1 VYKITNGLVKYFD
14 DYRNFL
20 RPIYFIFLSRII
32 NSMGAFVGPLMT
44 LLLTDKIG
52 LTTESSGAFVT
63 ISTALFVPAS
73 MIGGYFSDRF
83 NRKYT
88 LCLLTL
94 MQAICY
100 LICGFIEMSMKVPF
114 LLLAASFFSSAA
126 QSSSSAMTAD
136 LSDKNNR
143 QCAFSLLYL
152 GTNIGFS
159 VGSLVAGFLYKK
171 YLPLLFIGDALTT
184 IISVIIIFI
193 NVPETKPEYDID
205 EEMLSNDFERAE
217 EGSALVALLRRPQI
231 LMFGIISM
239 LLSFSYS
246 QVHFS
251 LPLYSNTVFG
261 ADSGAKVFGTLMST
275 NGIVVVLMT
284 IFIIGRTKKFDATFN
299 VALSSVFWAVGLGM
313 LYFVSSLGLMIV
325 STVLWTIGEI
335 LHATNVGV
343 YIANN
348 SPKSH
353 RARFNSLYGIISG
366 TGQAMGPIII
376 GKYLMD
382 NPINNVWAIT
392 FFIALG
398 CGTIMYFFNLY
409 EKHYVNINEH

>member
-1 VYKITNGLVKYFD
+1 MCEIVSIRYFD
-14 DYRNFL
+14 DYRNFP

-32 NSMGAFVGPLMT
+32 NSIGAFVGPLMT

-52 LTTESSGAFVT
+52 LTTEESGAFVT
-63 ISTALFVPAS
+63 VSTALFVPAS
-73 MIGGYFSDRF
+73 MIGGYLSDRF

-88 LCLLTL
+88 LCILTL

-136 LSDKNNR
+136 LTDKSNR
-143 QCAFSLLYL
+143 QGAFSLLYL

-159 VGSLVAGFLYKK
+159 VGPLIAGFLYKS
-171 YLPLLFIGDALTT
+171 YLPLLFIGDAVTT
-184 IISVIIIFI
+184 IISIIIIFI
-193 NVPETKPEYDID
+193 NVPETKPNYDIN
-205 EEMLSNDFERAE
+205 EEVLSNDLERAE
-217 EGSALVALLRRPQI
+217 EGSAIVALLKRPQI
-231 LMFGIISM
+231 LIFGIISM
-239 LLSFSYS
+239 LLSFSFS

-251 LPLYSNTVFG
+251 LPLYSSSIFG
-261 ADSGAKVFGTLMST
+261 AEYGARVFGTLMSA

-284 IFIIGRTKKFDATFN
+284 IFVIGNTKKFDASFN
-299 VALSSVFWAVGLGM
+299 VAISAVFWAVGLGM
-313 LYFVSSLGLMIV
+313 LYFVSSFAMMIV
-325 STVLWTIGEI
+325 STVLWTFGEI
-335 LHATNVGV
+335 LNVTNVGV

-353 RARFNSLYGIISG
+353 RARFNSLYYIISG
-366 TGQAMGPIII
+366 TGQAMGPMII
-376 GKYLMD
+376 GKYLLN
-382 NPINNVWAIT
+382 NPIRNVWAIT

-398 CGTIMYFFNLY
+398 CGVIMYCFYSF
-409 EKHYVNINEH
+409 EKFYKKH